1 MTLEVESCI
10 KEPDVPPHSFLQ
22 DQVGGNHYSQMKIQ
36 PVEFIYANQEY
47 IGFIEGLIIRYLC
60 RWKFKDGLKDLLKVK
75 HLINILIEFR
85 MKEEEEA
92 EAEANKNET

>member
-85 MKEEEEA
+85 MNEEAA
-92 EAEANKNET
+92 EAEKDEKNV